1 MLCSEVRCSRH
12 LCVSSVCLHNF
23 KKSLS
28 STKKNDLESYELVAA
43 SQKKASNTFFPEKG
57 CKLFTLNQMC
67 DVPDIFYA
75 YPKKQAFLCK
85 NNFLRKKKLIF
96 FQIL

>member
-1 MLCSEVRCSRH
+1 MTWNLTNWWLQV
-12 LCVSSVCLHNF
+12 
-23 KKSLS
+23 K
-28 STKKNDLESYELVAA
+28 
-43 SQKKASNTFFPEKG
+43 KKASNTFFPEKG

-67 DVPDIFYA
+67 DVPEIFYA